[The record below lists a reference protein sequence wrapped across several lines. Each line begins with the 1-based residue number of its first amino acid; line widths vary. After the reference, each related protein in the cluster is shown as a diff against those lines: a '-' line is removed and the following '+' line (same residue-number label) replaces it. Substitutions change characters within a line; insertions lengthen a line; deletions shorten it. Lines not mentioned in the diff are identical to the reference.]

1 MSLLNGVEVVVHLE
15 DRVAADRTQC
25 HVRRVRRVEG
35 PLEDR
40 GQHDHH
46 PHRDHHRT
54 TLRHHRAQPLHLGQQ
69 QIPSVEAV

>member
-1 MSLLNGVEVVVHLE
+1 MSLLNGVEVEDPLE
-15 DRVAADRTQC
+15 DRVAADRTRC

-54 TLRHHRAQPLHLGQQ
+54 TLRHLRGQHLHLGQQ